1 VVLAQKPLN
10 WLMEQFN
17 LCIIKPNKDTFSETF
32 IREHIER
39 LPGNKK
45 VLYGGVFPVYDHE
58 GKYLIRS
65 PFGLLSYLIQKKI
78 FNKLEIGVRTN
89 ALAKYLK
96 QQKIDIVFAEYGMV
110 GASVTEACQM
120 AGVPLVIHYHGADV
134 HHRQTVKLYYN
145 LYQKA
150 FKYASGLIAVSGD
163 MAKALIDMGAP
174 AEKVVTASCGVD
186 TSAFPVLDIS
196 KTGRSFLAIGR
207 FVKKKSPTSVINA
220 FKLVLDKFPDATLAM
235 VGTGP
240 LEPEVK
246 ALIADLALEKS
257 ITLYGGLKADQ
268 VKGLFAQAR
277 CFVQHSVTAPDGDME
292 GTPVTILEAGSS
304 GLAIVSTQHAGIKE
318 AVIDGKTGYL
328 VPEHDIEGMANC
340 MIKLAADVDLAV
352 KLGQAQRK
360 HIVENYDIK
369 ARIALLTNVIK
380 SSIKWVY

>member
-1 VVLAQKPLN
+1 
-10 WLMEQFN
+10 MEQFN

-78 FNKLEIGVRTN
+78 FNKLEIKVRTN
-89 ALAKYLK
+89 ALAKYLT
-96 QQKIDIVFAEYGMV
+96 QQKIDVVFAEYGMV
-110 GASVTEACQM
+110 GASVTEACQL
-120 AGVPLVIHYHGADV
+120 ANVPLVIHYHGADV
-134 HHRQTVKLYYN
+134 HHRETVKLYHD

-163 MAKALIDMGAP
+163 MAKALIAMGAP
-174 AEKVVTASCGVD
+174 ADKVVTASCGVD
-186 TSAFPVLDIS
+186 TLAFPVLDIS
-196 KTGRSFLAIGR
+196 KTGRAFLAIGR
-207 FVKKKSPTSVINA
+207 FVKKKSPTSVIKA
-220 FKLVLDKFPDATLAM
+220 FRMVLDKFPDATLAM

-240 LEPEVK
+240 LFDEVK
-246 ALIADLALEKS
+246 AEISQLQLQNS
-257 ITLYGGLKADQ
+257 VTLYGGLKADQ

-277 CFVQHSVTAPDGDME
+277 CFVQHSVTAADGDME

-318 AVIDGKTGYL
+318 AVINGETGYL
-328 VPEHDIEGMANC
+328 VPEHDIEGMANY
-340 MIKLAADVDLAV
+340 MIKIAADVDLAV
-352 KLGQAQRK
+352 ELGKKEAA
-360 HIVENYDIK
+360 HIRENYDIHS
-369 ARIALLTNVIK
+369 RIATITKMLKQAIANHK
-380 SSIKWVY
+380 K